1 MKIHFHDIV
10 KKLVY
15 WITEPIQRYLSETT
29 LKERDN
35 LAKAVTKWKLTKLQ
49 TNRSCERLNTTSNE
63 AFFQSLIEMRHIL
76 NPFTKKH

>member
-1 MKIHFHDIV
+1 
-10 KKLVY
+10 
-15 WITEPIQRYLSETT
+15 LSETT

-35 LAKAVTKWKLTKLQ
+35 LDSRKRLQ
-49 TNRSCERLNTTSNE
+49 NGNWRNYKRIVHAERLNTTSNE